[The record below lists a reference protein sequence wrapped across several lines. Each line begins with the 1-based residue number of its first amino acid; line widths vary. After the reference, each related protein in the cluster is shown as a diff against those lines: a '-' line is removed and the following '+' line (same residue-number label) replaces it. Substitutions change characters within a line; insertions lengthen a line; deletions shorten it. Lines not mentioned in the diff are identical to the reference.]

1 MDESPVYK
9 ETKGWYVE
17 TIIYLFSAPLEH
29 SVSVD

>member
-9 ETKGWYVE
+9 ETKRWSVE